1 MLRRELVEY
10 YQNTEKELE
19 RLAAQRYLYSR
30 AKRVSAIQVALD
42 LITPIV
48 IATII
53 VISPS
58 FDVYGAFIS
67 VAVAVLEVT
76 LETYQSSR
84 KKQAAD
90 IQEIFDCDVLK
101 LESHELKKRRRPLTE
116 TIFEAA
122 KSYERKDPNFSA
134 LKNWYPPIVEK
145 IPMHLARLVCQRLNC
160 WWHSQLRRRYIQ
172 AVGAVLL
179 ILFFFVLLFTLINC
193 LTLANFF
200 LPVFFPLLHP
210 FIWGIRDYLHQN
222 EAADDKD
229 ELRN

>member
-1 MLRRELVEY
+1 MNTIAQD
-10 YQNTEKELE
+10 QNTDKQLQ

-30 AKRVSAIQVALD
+30 AKHVLEIQVALD
-42 LITPIV
+42 LLTPIV
-48 IATII
+48 IAVVVAIF
-53 VISPS
+53 PS
-58 FDVYGAFIS
+58 FDFYGAFLGI
-67 VAVAVLEVT
+67 AVAVLDVT

-145 IPMHLARLVCQRLNC
+145 IPLHLARLVCQRINC
-160 WWHSQLRRRYIQ
+160 WWDSQLRRRYVQ
-172 AVGAVLL
+172 AVQVVLL
-179 ILFFFVLLFTLINC
+179 ILFFFVLLFSLING
-193 LTLANFF
+193 LTLPKFF
-200 LPVFFPLLHP
+200 LPLLFPLLP
-210 FIWGIRDYLHQN
+210 TFILPIRAYLHQ
-222 EAADDKD
+222 
-229 ELRN
+229 